1 MDFAEESKETMQID
15 TRARQDVQES
25 PSKIKREG
33 QTGLGAS
40 ARDTNVKTE
49 EQLGLI
55 EFIVVRNDK

>member
-1 MDFAEESKETMQID
+1 MDQREENKEMQID
-15 TRARQDVQES
+15 TTQRDS
-25 PSKIKREG
+25 DKLKREG

>member
-1 MDFAEESKETMQID
+1 MQID
-15 TRARQDVQES
+15 TTQRDS
-25 PSKIKREG
+25 DKLKREG

>member
-1 MDFAEESKETMQID
+1 MQID
-15 TRARQDVQES
+15 TRARSES
-25 PSKIKREG
+25 PNHETSSKVKREG